1 MVFAAII
8 VRVQAVLDQL
18 GTDCSMEEVVT
29 LCPELTWNQV
39 FLAIDYL
46 SREGLVRVTLDGDR
60 TYRVQA
66 HHAATVAASQPS
78 PAPLGLRPELGNP

>member
-8 VRVQAVLDQL
+8 VRVHRALEQR
-18 GTDCSMEEVVT
+18 GTDCSMEELST

-46 SREGLVRVTLDGDR
+46 SRNGQICVTLDGDR

-66 HHAATVAASQPS
+66 RRAVSVTPS
-78 PAPLGLRPELGNP
+78 PSASAA

>member
-1 MVFAAII
+1 MILAAII

-18 GTDCSMEEVVT
+18 GTDCSMEEVMT

-39 FLAIDYL
+39 FLAIDDL
-46 SREGLVRVTLDGDR
+46 SRTGQVRVTLDGDR

-66 HHAATVAASQPS
+66 HHAGTVAASPAA
-78 PAPLGLRPELGNP
+78 PAPV

>member
-8 VRVQAVLDQL
+8 VRVHRALEQV
-18 GTDCSMEEVVT
+18 GTDCSIEEVVN

-46 SREGLVRVTLDGDR
+46 SRAGEVHVMLAGDR

-66 HHAATVAASQPS
+66 HDNTTVATTPAAH
-78 PAPLGLRPELGNP
+78 APL

>member
-8 VRVQAVLDQL
+8 VRVQAVLEQV
-18 GTDCSMEEVVT
+18 GTDCSMEEVVH

-46 SREGLVRVTLDGDR
+46 SREGQVCVTLDGDR

-66 HHAATVAASQPS
+66 HHTVPVAASSSS
-78 PAPLGLRPELGNP
+78 PAPL

>member
-8 VRVQAVLDQL
+8 VRVHRALEQR
-18 GTDCSMEEVVT
+18 GTDCSMEELLT

-46 SREGLVRVTLDGDR
+46 SRSGQIRVTLDGDR

-66 HHAATVAASQPS
+66 RRTVSVTPS
-78 PAPLGLRPELGNP
+78 PSASAA

>member
-8 VRVQAVLDQL
+8 VRVHGALEQL
-18 GTDCSMEEVVT
+18 GTECSLEDVVT

-46 SREGLVRVTLDGDR
+46 SRSGQVQVRLDGDR

-66 HHAATVAASQPS
+66 SRAVTVLTS
-78 PAPLGLRPELGNP
+78 PAAAETVTPNSP